1 VACKTLLTAV
11 AGWPRPCV
19 EANQPPST
27 LSYLRRLA
35 GKEPGV
41 AVAGLARVEERR
53 EQLPVDLLAP
63 VLHVRHDPPRRRLA
77 IILP

>member
-1 VACKTLLTAV
+1 MQNAPDSGCWLAPAV
-11 AGWPRPCV
+11 CQG
-19 EANQPPST
+19 QPAPV
-27 LSYLRRLA
+27 YVDVILRRLA

-53 EQLPVDLLAP
+53 EQLPVHLLAP